1 MNQPILPYAAVILK
15 LLSDILYHEDA
26 AWETLL
32 TYQSAV
38 RQHFAAIGLALRL
51 DEAEGYAYLIQPDP
65 TQEEEW
71 EGEEAPPAL
80 PRFVRRTRLT
90 YDATLLCVLLR
101 EELQNFDAREPDLD
115 RLVLTKAQIRE
126 LIRQFYPERADLT
139 RLDAKIDRV
148 ISQVVAV
155 GFLRRLSEQAEESY
169 EVKRII
175 KAKLSADKLVE
186 IRNQL
191 VEYGESEKP
200 DGE

>member
-1 MNQPILPYAAVILK
+1 MTQPILPYAAVILK
-15 LLSDILYHEDA
+15 LLSDILYHDDKE
-26 AWETLL
+26 WEMLL

-51 DEAEGYAYLIQPDP
+51 DEAEGYAYVIQPDP
-65 TQEEEW
+65 SQDEEW
-71 EGEEAPPAL
+71 EGEEPPAL
-80 PRFVRRTRLT
+80 PRLVRRTRLT

-115 RLVLTKAQIRE
+115 RLVLTKAQIRD

-139 RLDAKIDRV
+139 RLEAKIDRV
-148 ISQVVAV
+148 INQVVAV
-155 GFLRRLSEQAEESY
+155 GFLRRLSDQAEESY

-191 VEYGESEKP
+191 VEYVEDEKQ
-200 DGE
+200 DS